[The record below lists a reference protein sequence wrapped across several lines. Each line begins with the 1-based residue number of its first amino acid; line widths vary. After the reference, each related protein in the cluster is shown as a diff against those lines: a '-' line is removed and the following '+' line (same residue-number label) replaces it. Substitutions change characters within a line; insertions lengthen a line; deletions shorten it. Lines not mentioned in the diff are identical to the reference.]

1 MDVNQSLFLN
11 GSDLFRFIPQYWL
24 FNLVYSHHLEW
35 NPQGQ
40 QQQQMADV
48 RPVFEDI
55 LIAKLRPGQT
65 IDVVCYCQKGV
76 GKDHAKYSPV
86 STAAYR

>member
-1 MDVNQSLFLN
+1 MKLHVTHNNIWIFHTCQTCNNLF
-11 GSDLFRFIPQYWL
+11 I
-24 FNLVYSHHLEW
+24 VYSHHLEW
-35 NPQGQ
+35 SPQGQ

-48 RPVFEDI
+48 RPVYEDI